1 MALMNLFSGQQGRNR
16 HREQT
21 MDTTGGEEGEGRC
34 KETETWEL
42 PPPCVKQP
50 ASGMCRVTQGTQQRL
65 CDRLRGGVG
74 RQLGGGSR
82 REGTLMYLL
91 LILVDV

>member
-34 KETETWEL
+34 EETETWEL

-50 ASGMCRVTQGTQQRL
+50 ASGDL
-65 CDRLRGGVG
+65 PCDSGNTSRGSATG
-74 RQLGGGSR
+74 
-82 REGTLMYLL
+82 
-91 LILVDV
+91 

>member
-34 KETETWEL
+34 KETEAWEL
-42 PPPCVKQP
+42 PPPCVRQP
-50 ASGMCRVTQGTQQRL
+50 ASGMCRVTQGTQAGALQPAEGWGGEAAG
-65 CDRLRGGVG
+65 RGVQEGGDTGVP
-74 RQLGGGSR
+74 RAGSC
-82 REGTLMYLL
+82 
-91 LILVDV
+91 